1 VLGLALLREAAPP
14 AVLAAC
20 ATLDERAQMAVWGED
35 PEVTDRMAAMQD
47 EVEHAARFLALVRQ
61 G

>member
-1 VLGLALLREAAPP
+1 
-14 AVLAAC
+14 
-20 ATLDERAQMAVWGED
+20 LDERAQMAVWGED